1 MKIAWLALESDLF
14 FLPVGRIS
22 HNRPTSNNADV

>member
-14 FLPVGRIS
+14 SLPVGRIS
-22 HNRPTSNNADV
+22 HHRPISNHADV